1 MYSKISFVFRDK
13 KQQDDWEEYLEQVG
27 ETHQEALMNLIDTA
41 IRDNKDLN
49 EDFENRDLRG
59 YEFSKW

>member
-27 ETHQEALMNLIDTA
+27 EAHQEALMNLIDTT

-49 EDFENRDLRG
+49 EDFENRDLHG
-59 YEFSKW
+59 NVVLK

>member
-27 ETHQEALMNLIDTA
+27 ETNQEALMNLIDTA
-41 IRDNKDLN
+41 IRNNKDLN
-49 EDFENRDLRG
+49 SYFEKIG
-59 YEFSKW
+59 EK

>member
-27 ETHQEALMNLIDTA
+27 ETHQEALMNLIDRA

-49 EDFENRDLRG
+49 EDFENRDLHG
-59 YEFSKW
+59 NVVHK